1 MNRRQF
7 LTVGGQVLLGGVVV
21 SALAP
26 LYATQIE
33 PRWLD
38 VVRTTLVI
46 PHLPPALNGLT
57 VVQLSDIHLGPNLT
71 PPLRRAITLVNAQVP
86 DLVVL
91 TGDFV
96 TAEAHYSREVA
107 DTLADLQVLN
117 SQSASRGNVYAVLGN
132 HDIWTDADVVARNLE
147 SVGIVVLRNA
157 RMPVEING
165 HRLWMLGIE
174 DMGYTGSPGQFPA
187 FQNYWASRLEVFLA
201 LVDDLPEDEVRLLL
215 VHNPDFTAMLPA
227 GNSTQNRVHLALSGH
242 THGGQLRLPILGPLF
257 IPSCFGQ
264 KFSGGV
270 VRGRATQVY
279 VSRGIGTTGLRL
291 RFNARPEIS
300 VLRLA
305 MA

>member
-1 MNRRQF
+1 M
-7 LTVGGQVLLGGVVV
+7 LLSSVVV

-38 VVRTTLVI
+38 VVRMTLSI
-46 PHLPPALNGLT
+46 PYLPPALDGLT
-57 VVQLSDIHLGPNLT
+57 VVQLSDIHWGPNLK
-71 PPLRRAITLVNAQVP
+71 PPLQRAIALANAQDP

-107 DTLADLQVLN
+107 DVLADLRALS
-117 SQSASRGNVYAVLGN
+117 SQSGSTGRSNVYAVLGN

-157 RMPVEING
+157 REPVKING

-174 DMGYTGSPGQFPA
+174 DMGYTGSPGQFSA
-187 FQNYWASRLEVFLA
+187 FQRYWEPRLEAFSA
-201 LVDDLPEDEVRLLL
+201 LVADLPEDEPRLLL
-215 VHNPDFTAMLPA
+215 VHNPDFTEMLPD
-227 GNSTQNRVHLALSGH
+227 GDLTESYVHLALSGH

-264 KFSGGV
+264 KFIGGL

-291 RFNARPEIS
+291 RFNARPEVS
-300 VLRLA
+300 VLRLVTA
-305 MA
+305 